1 MRHIFNLLLIFIVC
15 SLQLS
20 AQTSNYQK
28 LLDTAITTT
37 NSIYVSASPIKTIRL
52 NRSEMWDYYN
62 NYIEDSKQMLDTIM
76 FAQIIQNSKQPD
88 TSPWKDSELEK
99 MILVK
104 SREEPVDV
112 SYVAFKFNI
121 KDNKQLKNYR
131 KMIDGFNSLNSADK
145 NIYSYSRPVFDNSKQ
160 FAIVQWDNGNG
171 KSAGGGG
178 IILFQLSGDS
188 WEELG
193 SVLTWKY

>member
-1 MRHIFNLLLIFIVC
+1 MRQFLSLMLLASLC
-15 SLQLS
+15 SIKLS

-28 LLDTAITTT
+28 LLDTAITPT
-37 NSIYVSASPIKTIRL
+37 NSKYVNSMPIATIRL

-62 NYIEDSKQMLDTIM
+62 NYIEDSKVMLDTIM

-88 TSPWKDSELEK
+88 VSPWKDSELDR

-104 SREEPVDV
+104 SREEPVDAD
-112 SYVAFKFNI
+112 YVLFKFNV
-121 KDNKQLKNYR
+121 KENREVKNYR
-131 KMIDGFNSLNSADK
+131 KMITSFNSLNSADK
-145 NIYSYSRPVFDNSKQ
+145 DIYSYSRPVFDNSKQ
-160 FAIVQWDNGNG
+160 FAIIQWDNGHG
-171 KSAGGGG
+171 KVGGGG

>member
-1 MRHIFNLLLIFIVC
+1 MRQFLSLMLLA
-15 SLQLS
+15 SLCPIKLS

-28 LLDTAITTT
+28 LLDTAITPT
-37 NSIYVSASPIKTIRL
+37 NSKYVNSMPIATIRL

-62 NYIEDSKQMLDTIM
+62 NYIEDSKVMLDTIM

-88 TSPWKDSELEK
+88 VSPWKDSELDR

-104 SREEPVDV
+104 SREEPVDAD
-112 SYVAFKFNI
+112 YVLFKFNV
-121 KDNKQLKNYR
+121 KENREVKNYR
-131 KMIDGFNSLNSADK
+131 KMITSFNSLNSADK
-145 NIYSYSRPVFDNSKQ
+145 DIYSYSRPVFDNSKQ
-160 FAIVQWDNGNG
+160 FAIIQWDNGHG
-171 KSAGGGG
+171 KVGGGG